1 MKGSDV
7 TTGIE
12 SKPSLAMFGKR
23 GSNGWAIAFV
33 INLVQGEP
41 RALPDDHQDE
51 GSRAALYNAAKSRNF
66 KVNTLTYNGK
76 IWAVKTSAPVF
87 QPVESEDVDEEE
99 EEEVEE

>member
-1 MKGSDV
+1 M

-12 SKPSLAMFGKR
+12 SKPSLNMFGKR

-41 RALPDDHQDE
+41 KQLPDDHQDE

-66 KVNTLTYNGK
+66 KVSTLTYNGR
-76 IWAVKTSAPVF
+76 IWAVKTAQPVF
-87 QPVESEDVDEEE
+87 QPIVSEDVDEEE
-99 EEEVEE
+99 EEEVED

>member
-1 MKGSDV
+1 M

-12 SKPSLAMFGKR
+12 SKPSLNMFGKR

-41 RALPDDHQDE
+41 KQLPDDHQDE

-66 KVNTLTYNGK
+66 KVSTLTYNGR
-76 IWAVKTSAPVF
+76 IWAVKTAQPVF
-87 QPVESEDVDEEE
+87 QHVESENNDEEE
-99 EEEVEE
+99 EEEVED